1 MSDMPRPLIHAADER
16 RDAKRAYDRERY
28 LRLRIDRVAARP
40 PDPITLLDVAQ
51 LAYLAGLTDA
61 DGSIYVTHTNRL
73 RTYYPTVCWAMT
85 HRATVDWVAA
95 TLGGTKVVLH
105 NHTNR
110 RRGTTSW
117 GSSRF
122 RDQWRT
128 QVTGTRAR
136 LLCERMAP
144 YMRTKV
150 DQAQIVATFPVDER
164 RAPGR
169 RLSEDVR
176 AERERLGQQ
185 IAALNAG

>member
-1 MSDMPRPLIHAADER
+1 MARPLIHPEDDR
-16 RDAKRAYDRERY
+16 RATKRAYDRARY
-28 LRLRIDRVAARP
+28 LRIRAEQDAARP
-40 PDPITLLDVAQ
+40 ADPIAGLGIAH

-85 HRATVDWVAA
+85 HRPTIDWVADL
-95 TLGGTKVVLH
+95 LGGTNVVLH

-128 QVTGTRAR
+128 QVTGARAR

-150 DQAQIVATFPVDER
+150 EQAQIVAAFPVDER

-169 RLSEDVR
+169 QLSDGVR
-176 AERERLGQQ
+176 TERERLGAQL
-185 IAALNAG
+185 AALNAG